1 MHLFT
6 FRLYAIVRALL
17 RDPQSRGLVL
27 ITFVVIAVGTIFY
40 RFIEGLSWVDALY
53 FTMITLT
60 TVGYGDISPQTT
72 AGKLFT
78 IVYII
83 VGLGIIATFIG
94 LVAEKQRDFATS
106 APPRDADPP
115 SRA

>member
-6 FRLYAIVRALL
+6 FRLYAIIRALL
-17 RDPQSRGLVL
+17 RNPQTRGLVI
-27 ITFVVIAVGTIFY
+27 ITFVVIAVGTLFY
-40 RFIEGLSWVDALY
+40 HLVEGLSWVDALY

-78 IVYII
+78 IVYIL
-83 VGLGIIATFIG
+83 VGLGIIATFIS
-94 LVAEKQRDFATS
+94 LVAEKQRDFTTS
-106 APPRDADPP
+106 APSEADSPN
-115 SRA
+115 RA